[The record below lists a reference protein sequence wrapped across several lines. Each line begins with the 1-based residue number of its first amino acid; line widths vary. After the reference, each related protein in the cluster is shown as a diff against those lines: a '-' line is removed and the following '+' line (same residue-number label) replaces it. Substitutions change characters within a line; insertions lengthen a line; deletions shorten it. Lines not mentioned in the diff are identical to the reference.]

1 MKSEKLKIWLGFFI
15 ISTVWGSTWLAIKIG
30 VTLLPPFFAAGIRFV
45 IASIVLYAI
54 IRIRGLRVVV
64 TPDAKKLYLVMGLLT
79 FFISFGLVY
88 WAEQHIPSGLGS
100 ILFASFPFWVALFA
114 HFLLKN
120 EPIDGFKG
128 AGIVMGFLGIVL
140 IFWGDF
146 DIGNPLAGL
155 GMAAMVIS
163 TVLQAYVLI
172 VVKRLG
178 HAISPIVMNFCG
190 MATGATGLMLV
201 SALTEG
207 WADIRWNLPAA
218 LSILYLAL
226 MGSVLTFVT
235 YYWLV
240 KRVQTVYLS
249 LTTFI
254 NPIVAVILGA
264 VVLNESVGASLAVGA
279 AMVLAGILVANGK
292 GLLEK
297 IR

>member
-1 MKSEKLKIWLGFFI
+1 MNSEKLKIWLGFVV

-30 VTLLPPFFAAGIRFV
+30 VTSIPPFFAAGIRFA
-45 IASIVLYAI
+45 IASVVLYAI
-54 IRIRGLRVVV
+54 IRVRGLRVVT

-88 WAEQHIPSGLGS
+88 WGEQHIPSGLGS

-114 HFLLKN
+114 HFLLPG
-120 EPIDGFKG
+120 EAIDGFKG
-128 AGIVMGFLGIVL
+128 AGIAMGFLGIVL

-146 DIGNPLAGL
+146 DIGNPLAGF
-155 GMAAMVIS
+155 GMAAMVLS

-178 HAISPIVMNFCG
+178 HAISPIVMNFAG
-190 MATGATGLMLV
+190 MAMGTACLMLT
-201 SALTEG
+201 SALTEKWVG
-207 WADIRWNLPAA
+207 IPWNIPAA
-218 LSILYLAL
+218 LSIVYLAL

-235 YYWLV
+235 YYWLL
-240 KRVQTVYLS
+240 KRVQAVYLS
-249 LTTFI
+249 LTAFI

-264 VVLNESVGASLAVGA
+264 LVLNESLGASLAVGA

-292 GLLEK
+292 ALLEK